1 MDAADDV
8 WNRAAMAGGG
18 PDPHSGD
25 AALASV
31 LGVHNMAMSGG
42 LLNAVEQATPDQ
54 LDAAEA
60 GFRWLRL
67 DAAAGVVAMVRRE
80 VEAGALDDDDDRAEA
95 LEGRADDAYGRVV
108 PTDQTLVDA
117 FRSRFAEEPQA
128 FAPA

>member
-18 PDPHSGD
+18 PHPHKGD
-25 AALASV
+25 AALVSV
-31 LGVHNMAMSGG
+31 LAVHNMAMSGG
-42 LLNAVEQATPDQ
+42 LLNTVEQATPDQ

-80 VEAGALDDDDDRAEA
+80 VEAGALDDDDRAEE
-95 LEGRADDAYGRVV
+95 LEGRADDEDGRVV
-108 PTDQTLVDA
+108 PADQTLVDA
-117 FRSRFAEEPQA
+117 FRTRFAEDPQA